1 MLACRVVCYPHQS
14 HHCIRLY
21 ILHGSNCYIGVCILY
36 QSDCHIRVYI
46 LHQSYHSIWIS
57 CTNHSIWV
65 LLSCKWCHGIRG
77 LCTKNDIN
85 QKFWAHLMS
94 VMIVAYARASSNEV
108 EIYLNKLGL
117 CLFSLHNFK
126 VKTCFFHSFS
136 HNAHAK
142 QLTFHHTLWKQHPK
156 SNQKLPNHCTT
167 WTLGN
172 FLSAWIVF
180 YQSNSILPH

>member
-14 HHCIRLY
+14 HHCIRLYILHGSNCYIGVCILYQSDCHIRVYILHQSYHSIWISCTNHSICIRLY

-108 EIYLNKLGL
+108 EIYLNK
-117 CLFSLHNFK
+117 
-126 VKTCFFHSFS
+126 
-136 HNAHAK
+136 
-142 QLTFHHTLWKQHPK
+142 
-156 SNQKLPNHCTT
+156 
-167 WTLGN
+167 
-172 FLSAWIVF
+172 
-180 YQSNSILPH
+180 